1 MLNRVLI
8 VVGVVIL
15 GVLIGVGVVIRRGPD
30 PILATILERQ
40 NEILAQQ
47 KAALTVT
54 EAGGSVTLKELNARL
69 AKLEAEVNNLKS
81 APQPRPERQGP
92 PPEDLTRVYDIPA
105 AHSAVKGPKEAP
117 VTIVEFVD
125 FECPFCARFHK
136 PVLEALAAYP
146 EKVNYMVKHF
156 PLSFH
161 PNARPAAKAALA
173 AGEQGK
179 FFEMADALLE
189 NGRNLRPETY
199 EKLAGDLK
207 LDVARFKADLQKND
221 ARYEDIIDK
230 DLELG
235 AEVDVRGTPTMYLNG
250 RKTAARDLA
259 RFRKE
264 IDAVLEN
271 K

>member
-1 MLNRVLI
+1 MVNRVLT
-8 VVGVVIL
+8 VVGVVII
-15 GVLIGVGVVIRRGPD
+15 GVLVGVGIVIRKGPD
-30 PILATILERQ
+30 PMLAMILEKQ

-47 KAALTVT
+47 KSVVT
-54 EAGGSVTLKELNARL
+54 EAGGLISLKDLEARL
-69 AKLEAEVNNLKS
+69 ARLEAEVKNIKV
-81 APQPRPERQGP
+81 APQPQPERQGP
-92 PPEDLTRVYDIPA
+92 PPEDLTRVYEIPV
-105 AHSAVKGPKEAP
+105 AHSAVKGPGNAA
-117 VTIVEFVD
+117 VTIVEFID

-161 PNARPAAKAALA
+161 PNARFAAKAALA

-189 NGRNLRPETY
+189 NGRNLRPATY

-207 LDVARFKADLQKND
+207 LDVARFKDDLEKND
-221 ARYEDIIDK
+221 ARYEDMINK

-235 AEVDVRGTPTMYLNG
+235 AKVDVRGTPTIYLNG
-250 RKTAARDLA
+250 RKTAARDFA
-259 RFRKE
+259 RFQKE
-264 IDAVLEN
+264 IDAVLE
-271 K
+271 KK